1 MTTPRQTQSY
11 LRNLFESRGLKP
23 KGKLGQNF
31 LIDLNLLQVIV
42 AAAELGRE
50 DLVLEVGSGTGSLTA
65 ALAAQAGAV
74 LGVELDPDFY
84 QLARENT
91 AAFSNVVLLHVDIL
105 ESKHRINRQVL
116 DTLRR
121 MLVEGPARRLKLVAN
136 LPYVVATPVI
146 TNFLVSDLPFE
157 RMVVTIQWEL
167 AARLVAEPST
177 KDYGSLS
184 VLVQSLADPRI
195 LRRLPPQVF
204 WPRPKV
210 DSALVLIRPN
220 PAKRAAIRDLPG
232 FQSFVRD
239 LYLHR
244 RKNLR
249 GALHPLLGKRFDK
262 ESLDALLSSHGFDP
276 GGRAE
281 ALTVAEHLRLF
292 EVLFEA
298 GALAARTTD
307 PNEKQPLDPPS

>member
-1 MTTPRQTQSY
+1 MTSPRQTQSY
-11 LRNLFESRGLKP
+11 LRNLFESRGLRP

-31 LIDLNLLQVIV
+31 LIDLNLLKVIV
-42 AAAELGRE
+42 AAAELGPE

-65 ALAAQAGAV
+65 ALAAEAGTV

-84 QLARENT
+84 HLARENT
-91 AAFSNVVLLHVDIL
+91 AAFANVLLLNADIL

-121 MLVEGPARRLKLVAN
+121 MLSEKSRRLKLVAN

-167 AARLVAEPST
+167 AARLVAEPAT

-220 PAKRAAIRDLPG
+220 AAKRAAIRDLPA
-232 FQSFVRD
+232 FHSFVRD

-249 GALHPLLGKRFDK
+249 GALHPLLASRFGKED
-262 ESLDALLSSHGFDP
+262 LDALLTRHGFDP

-292 EVLFEA
+292 EVLA
-298 GALAARTTD
+298 DTGALAKSPTD
-307 PNEKQPLDPPS
+307 RHNEKPLDPPS